1 MRDLQ
6 LVKIQPTEDSSILI
20 DFGFVVFV
28 QVVGK
33 ALGDLLVDG
42 LNHKIVDNQ
51 AKCVFCA

>member
-1 MRDLQ
+1 MRDVQ